1 MNLGESLSPVLIA
14 KIQHGAPH
22 PQHVLEKFANPG
34 DESEGDFGP
43 DLESS
48 FDSDE
53 EDSPEKGAW
62 MGDIEWFAFEVFQ
75 DEEETDGEE
84 DEEDD
89 SEGSDITNDLLQGMS
104 ALKLDSAPEAPPL
117 RPLQADQHSSLSLL
131 EYLLRLAALQTFE
144 QQSHMHLTDEHI
156 VLFLRDNNPASR
168 IQAAAIDD
176 ERSIRHQSSQTSI
189 SSDFTTRL
197 AAHHNASQQLPIS
210 PPHSEDNQ
218 QNSPDSGAGVSP
230 PPMPSSPV
238 NRNPRSYLERTMA
251 ADYDPMT
258 LVTPL
263 SNRRTTRNNHHKHQ
277 QHHRK
282 KSPLVPVKR
291 GNTTSATTAGG
302 AAENSKPSSA
312 PSSLQRQFPAP
323 KIGKGSENDY
333 DSDKNNSAGDRNL
346 LASPLVG
353 KQGSLPQRRVVS
365 LRQRNKKNGNA

>member
-1 MNLGESLSPVLIA
+1 LNLGESLSPVLIA
-14 KIQHGAPH
+14 KVQHGAPH
-22 PQHVLEKFANPG
+22 PQNVLEKFANTG

-53 EDSPEKGAW
+53 EDLPEQGAW
-62 MGDIEWFAFEVFQ
+62 MGDIEWIAFEVFQ
-75 DEEETDGEE
+75 DEEEADEEE
-84 DEEDD
+84 DAEDD
-89 SEGSDITNDLLQGMS
+89 SEGSDITSDLLQGMS
-104 ALKLDSAPEAPPL
+104 ALKLDSGPATPPL
-117 RPLQADQHSSLSLL
+117 QPLQADQHASLSLL

-176 ERSIRHQSSQTSI
+176 EHTIRHQSSQTSI
-189 SSDFTTRL
+189 SSDFNTRL
-197 AAHHNASQQLPIS
+197 AAHRNVSQQLPIS
-210 PPHSEDNQ
+210 PPHSEDNHKT
-218 QNSPDSGAGVSP
+218 SPDSGAGVSP
-230 PPMPSSPV
+230 SPMPSSPV
-238 NRNPRSYLERTMA
+238 NRNPRTYLEHAMA

-263 SNRRTTRNNHHKHQ
+263 SNRRITRNNHHKQ

-312 PSSLQRQFPAP
+312 PNSLQRQFPAP
-323 KIGKGSENDY
+323 KIGKDSRDDH
-333 DSDKNNSAGDRNL
+333 DSDKNNLAGDRDL